1 MGKLDTLINKI
12 NSYSGVKSIAL
23 KFDSTQ
29 RAWVLVKSSYTASSG
44 TLYCIDTVG
53 TVIASTSIS
62 GDLGNGYQKM
72 VAVNNYCCIICGT
85 KVMAKVNIV
94 TLSGNS
100 LIQNIISFNNS
111 TARYLYLN
119 PTIHTRN
126 GVPHMTFSAITSVS
140 EKGIIDLDLSTGAIT
155 KPAGRNRYNAI
166 YYYDGGTYLDGLF
179 WNNDEVSYYTAGY
192 SRETTVSDSK
202 DISSLS
208 PRLNSTYNCQ
218 MIPLFDYSNNKND
231 LQYEVFG
238 GVYEEGTFLGQFHNI
253 LGLNNYNT
261 PSKLSLG
268 NIVFSDDATSSKAC
282 IYSLGAISILE
293 DGLFKLYTFNPASGN
308 VELSI
313 ETSSKNILATRQQAN
328 AIGGSLVKVT
338 NPKQIITFGELGNY
352 NCTINGTNQYY
363 SNQCVRLRDI
373 ISK

>member
-1 MGKLDTLINKI
+1 MGRLDTLINKI
-12 NSYSGVKSIAL
+12 NSYKGVKSIAL

-29 RAWVLVKSSYTASSG
+29 RAWVLVKSSYPASSG
-44 TLYCIDTVG
+44 TLYCIDTAG

-85 KVMAKVNIV
+85 KTSSKVNIV

-100 LIQNIISFNNS
+100 LTQNIISFKNS

-119 PTIHTRN
+119 PTIHIRS
-126 GVPHMTFSAITSVS
+126 GVPHMTFPAITSVS

-155 KPAGRNRYNAI
+155 TPTGKNRYNAL

-208 PRLNSTYNCQ
+208 PRLNSTYHCQ
-218 MIPLFDYSNNKND
+218 MIPLFDYTNNKNY

-268 NIVFSDDATSSKAC
+268 NIVFSDAATSSKAC

-293 DGLFKLYTFNPASGN
+293 DGIFKLYAFNPDSGN
-308 VELSI
+308 VELLVD
-313 ETSSKNILATRQQAN
+313 TSSNILSTRQQAN

-363 SNQCVRLRDI
+363 PNQCVRLRDI